1 MAQFISMKMKNNMRK
16 LLTILLT
23 ILATS
28 QYLAYSQNYKVIDKV
43 VWVVGD
49 EPILYSDIEKEIQR
63 KKYEKE
69 PIEGDPYCTI
79 PEQIALQKLFIAG
92 AKLDSLTVSEASVE
106 QQVDGRLRYFIGQIG
121 SKEKLEEYFNRTM
134 TQIKE
139 EMTNNVRDQ
148 LLMQQMQ
155 QHIVS
160 SARITPQDVKNYYNN
175 MPKDSIPNIPEM
187 LEVQIIS
194 QTPEITATEE
204 ERIKSQLRSFREKIE
219 SGEYQFSTLAILYS
233 EDRGSALQGGELGF
247 MTRGKL
253 VAEFANAAFS
263 LYDKTKVSRI
273 IKTEFGYHI
282 IQLIERKNDQ
292 VNCRHILL
300 IPKVGIKER
309 EAAMNK
315 LDSIASAI
323 RKGETTF
330 ADAVINFSEEEN
342 TKQNEGLMTNPLN
355 GTTKFQLQDLPPE
368 IAKVVYNMKEGEIS
382 APFTSKNESG
392 KEMICIVRLKSRIKA
407 HKANPQDDYQTLK
420 DIVTSSKNQELINN
434 WIKKKQQETYILISP
449 EYKGC
454 QFHYPGWI
462 K

>member
-1 MAQFISMKMKNNMRK
+1 MRK
-16 LLTILLT
+16 LLTILFT
-23 ILATS
+23 ILAS
-28 QYLAYSQNYKVIDKV
+28 IQFIYSQNYKVIDKV

-49 EPILYSDIEKEIQR
+49 EPILYSDIESEIQR
-63 KKYEKE
+63 RKYEKT

-92 AKLDSLTVSEASVE
+92 AKLDSLTVSDVSVE
-106 QQVDGRLRYFIGQIG
+106 QQVDGRIRYFIGQIG
-121 SKEKLEEYFNRTM
+121 SKEKLEEYFNKPM
-134 TQIKE
+134 SQIKE
-139 EMTNNVRDQ
+139 EMSNTVRDQ

-160 SARITPQDVKNYYNN
+160 SARITPQDVKRFYDK

-187 LEVQIIS
+187 VEVQIIGLY
-194 QTPEITATEE
+194 PEITAAEE

-247 MTRGKL
+247 MTKGKL
-253 VAEFANAAFS
+253 VPEFANMAFS
-263 LYDKTKVSRI
+263 LYDNTKVSRI
-273 IKTEFGYHI
+273 VKTEFGYHI

-300 IPKVGIKER
+300 IPKIGIKEK
-309 EAAMNK
+309 EAASNK
-315 LDSIASAI
+315 LDSIAASI
-323 RKGETTF
+323 RKGDITF
-330 ADAVINFSEEEN
+330 KDAVINNSEYED
-342 TKQNEGLMTNPLN
+342 TKQNEGIMINPQN
-355 GTTKFQLQDLPPE
+355 GTTKFQLQDLPSD
-368 IAKVVYNMKEGEIS
+368 IAKVIYTMKEGEIS
-382 APFTSKNESG
+382 APFTYKNESG
-392 KEMICIVRLKSRIKA
+392 KEMVCIVRLKSRVKA

-420 DIVTSSKNQELINN
+420 EIVTSSKNKELIEE
-434 WIKKKQQETYILISP
+434 WIKKKQQETFILISP

>member
-1 MAQFISMKMKNNMRK
+1 MRK
-16 LLTILLT
+16 LLTIIFT
-23 ILATS
+23 ILAS
-28 QYLAYSQNYKVIDKV
+28 IQFIYSQNYKVIDKV

-49 EPILYSDIEKEIQR
+49 EPILYSDIESEIQR
-63 KKYEKE
+63 RKYEKT

-92 AKLDSLTVSEASVE
+92 AKLDSLTVSDVSVE
-106 QQVDGRLRYFIGQIG
+106 QQVDGRIRYFIGQIG
-121 SKEKLEEYFNRTM
+121 SKEKLEEYFNKPM
-134 TQIKE
+134 SQIKE
-139 EMTNNVRDQ
+139 EMSNTVRDQ

-160 SARITPQDVKNYYNN
+160 SARITPQDVKRFYDK

-187 LEVQIIS
+187 VEVQIIGLY
-194 QTPEITATEE
+194 PEITAAEE

-247 MTRGKL
+247 MTKGKL
-253 VAEFANAAFS
+253 VPEFANMAFS
-263 LYDKTKVSRI
+263 LYDNTKVSRI
-273 IKTEFGYHI
+273 VKTEFGYHI

-300 IPKVGIKER
+300 IPKIGIKEK
-309 EAAMNK
+309 EAASNK
-315 LDSIASAI
+315 LDSIAASI
-323 RKGETTF
+323 RKGDITF
-330 ADAVINFSEEEN
+330 KDAVINNSEYED
-342 TKQNEGLMTNPLN
+342 TKQNEGIMINPQN
-355 GTTKFQLQDLPPE
+355 GTTKFQLQDLPSD
-368 IAKVVYNMKEGEIS
+368 IAKVIYTMKEGEIS
-382 APFTSKNESG
+382 APFTYKNESG
-392 KEMICIVRLKSRIKA
+392 KEMVCIVRLKSRVKA

-420 DIVTSSKNQELINN
+420 EIVTSSKNKELIEE
-434 WIKKKQQETYILISP
+434 WIKKKQQETFILISP

>member
-1 MAQFISMKMKNNMRK
+1 MKTKNNMRK
-16 LLTILLT
+16 LLTILFT
-23 ILATS
+23 ILAS
-28 QYLAYSQNYKVIDKV
+28 IQFIYSQNYKVIDKV

-49 EPILYSDIEKEIQR
+49 EPILYSDIESEIQR
-63 KKYEKE
+63 RKYEKT

-92 AKLDSLTVSEASVE
+92 AKLDSLTVSDVSVE
-106 QQVDGRLRYFIGQIG
+106 QQVDGRIRYFIGQIG
-121 SKEKLEEYFNRTM
+121 SKEKLEEYFNKPM
-134 TQIKE
+134 SQIKE
-139 EMTNNVRDQ
+139 EMSNTVRDQ

-160 SARITPQDVKNYYNN
+160 SARITPQDVKRFYDK

-187 LEVQIIS
+187 VEVQIIGLY
-194 QTPEITATEE
+194 PEITAAEE

-247 MTRGKL
+247 MTKGKL
-253 VAEFANAAFS
+253 VPEFANMAFS
-263 LYDKTKVSRI
+263 LYDNTKVSRI
-273 IKTEFGYHI
+273 VKTEFGYHI

-300 IPKVGIKER
+300 IPKIGIKEK
-309 EAAMNK
+309 EAASNK
-315 LDSIASAI
+315 LDSIAASI
-323 RKGETTF
+323 RKGDITF
-330 ADAVINFSEEEN
+330 KDAVINNSEYED
-342 TKQNEGLMTNPLN
+342 TKQNEGIMINPQN
-355 GTTKFQLQDLPPE
+355 GTTKFQLQDLPSD
-368 IAKVVYNMKEGEIS
+368 IAKVIYTMKEGEIS
-382 APFTSKNESG
+382 APFTYKNESG
-392 KEMICIVRLKSRIKA
+392 KEMVCIVRLKSRVKA

-420 DIVTSSKNQELINN
+420 EIVTSSKNKELIEE
-434 WIKKKQQETYILISP
+434 WIKKKQQETFILISP